1 MKMNKKVVLAT
12 LAVSLLGV
20 KPVFAI
26 DLNINNQ
33 LVQVSQEP
41 VIQNGT
47 TLVPLRVIS
56 EKLGASVDWKAET
69 QQVTVVKGED
79 KIELTINSKKAK
91 VNGQVID
98 MPQAPQTINGTTM
111 LPVRF
116 VAENLKCEVKY
127 DKASQTVYVTSDGVV
142 AEIPDT
148 SNWKTTKI
156 SNPKVVDGKVYLT
169 KAQMEKAFDVV
180 VDAKNPL
187 QITRQDVHMWLI
199 KESQDGKHYNR
210 INWAYVPHDKGEY
223 VLTEGSTLY
232 YPVEY
237 LAPYLNSSVSY
248 DKNTKELTVTYKGI
262 KIHETI
268 PEDQKLNDVKGY
280 VYLPDGSPAVDFEV
294 RWYQVAWDK
303 GEPIVTHTDKNGY
316 YEFKGVDT
324 SKYPRFDVGVYGEN
338 HKDTKYAKF
347 HGIPGAVL
355 TNKNQTQIS
364 NFDKAATYSTLKQMP
379 DIYLVDNSIWD

>member
-1 MKMNKKVVLAT
+1 MKKFNKVLILT
-12 LAVSLLGV
+12 LTISLLGA

-56 EKLGASVDWKAET
+56 EKLGASVDWKSET

-91 VNGQVID
+91 VNGKVID

-127 DKASQTVYVTSDGVV
+127 DKASQTVYVTSDGIV

-148 SNWKTTKI
+148 SNWKITKI

-169 KAQMEKAFDVV
+169 KSQMEKAFDVV

-199 KESQDGKHYNR
+199 KKSQDGNHYNR
-210 INWAYVPHDKGEY
+210 INWSYVPHEKGDY
-223 VLTEGSTLY
+223 VLTEGSTLL

-262 KIHETI
+262 KIYETI
-268 PEDQKLNDVKGY
+268 PEEQKMNDIKGY
-280 VYLPDGSPAVDFEV
+280 VYLPDGSPAIGVQV
-294 RWYQVAWDK
+294 RCYITDWDK
-303 GEPIVTHTDKNGY
+303 GEPLYTETDSKGY
-316 YEFKGVDT
+316 YEFKALDTEKYPVVGIQAYGVDGSNPKLKNYFGEIGT
-324 SKYPRFDVGVYGEN
+324 FLTKNDMKSLTEFRTKFDSKVVQVPDV
-338 HKDTKYAKF
+338 
-347 HGIPGAVL
+347 
-355 TNKNQTQIS
+355 
-364 NFDKAATYSTLKQMP
+364 QMW
-379 DIYLVDNSIWD
+379 DESIYK

>member
-1 MKMNKKVVLAT
+1 MKKFNKVLILT
-12 LAVSLLGV
+12 LTISLLGA

-262 KIHETI
+262 KIYETI

-294 RWYQVAWDK
+294 RGYYVDWDK
-303 GEPIVTHTDKNGY
+303 GEPLVTRTDENGY
-316 YEFKGVDT
+316 YEFKDVDT
-324 SKYPRFDVGVYGEN
+324 VKYPTFGIGVYGDD
-338 HKDTKYAKF
+338 HKNPKYRTFGGGDLK
-347 HGIPGAVL
+347 VL
-355 TNKNQTQIS
+355 TEKNQTPIS
-364 NFDKAATYSTLKQMP
+364 NFDKAKCYSNLKQMP
-379 DIYLVDNSIWD
+379 DIKLIDNAIWE